1 MLLRF
6 LLVSR
11 QQKITEDEYNE
22 LVANMMRYIF
32 MRGCAKEPI
41 VLNKLN
47 DDVLGD
53 KYRKVAGLNKD
64 IFLKAKENL
73 GKIFGFK
80 LLEAPSKHF
89 PQAKF
94 KGCYFVVCIL
104 HVGTPHPR
112 PACALSCPIASR
124 VTAQ

>member
-64 IFLKAKENL
+64 IFLKAK
-73 GKIFGFK
+73 
-80 LLEAPSKHF
+80 
-89 PQAKF
+89 
-94 KGCYFVVCIL
+94 
-104 HVGTPHPR
+104 
-112 PACALSCPIASR
+112 
-124 VTAQ
+124 